1 MLDYEKISAQL
12 KEKLGG
18 EEGALE
24 EVPFEHL
31 CQHFAGV
38 IRAQEK
44 GHMVVFD
51 GWNYGTKELQRL
63 FEVAGNPKNIVNF
76 YLFFIYGID
85 FVGIDQ
91 GKCYEGIQE
100 KKRDG

>member
-1 MLDYEKISAQL
+1 MIFGAPFSGKSTLSKHLQSKYPSVLLDYEKISAQL

-38 IRAQEK
+38 IRAQPE
-44 GHMVVFD
+44 GQMVLFD
-51 GWNYGTKELQRL
+51 GWNFGTKELERL
-63 FEVAGNPKNIVNF
+63 FTLAGNPKNIV
-76 YLFFIYGID
+76 IY
-85 FVGIDQ
+85 
-91 GKCYEGIQE
+91 
-100 KKRDG
+100 